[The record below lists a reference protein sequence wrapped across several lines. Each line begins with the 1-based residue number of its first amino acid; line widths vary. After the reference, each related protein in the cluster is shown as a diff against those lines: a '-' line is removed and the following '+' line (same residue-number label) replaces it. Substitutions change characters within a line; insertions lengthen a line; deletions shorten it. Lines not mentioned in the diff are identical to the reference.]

1 MFESLAERNAYPM
14 ALAIESRSVDASISF
29 QYFVDAHMG
38 SPPASLPITTVHAP
52 ALFIASAF
60 KNASLLSLKKSLSGV
75 SAICASAF
83 PFPLMSAEGWEEAF
97 LRPNGFGTRLI
108 SDPKAPLILSET
120 LITATDFWKWSTNK
134 VVVAYISSLYLDTH
148 FVVVKC
154 SATC

>member
-1 MFESLAERNAYPM
+1 
-14 ALAIESRSVDASISF
+14 
-29 QYFVDAHMG
+29 
-38 SPPASLPITTVHAP
+38 
-52 ALFIASAF
+52 
-60 KNASLLSLKKSLSGV
+60 
-75 SAICASAF
+75 
-83 PFPLMSAEGWEEAF
+83 MSAEGWEEAF